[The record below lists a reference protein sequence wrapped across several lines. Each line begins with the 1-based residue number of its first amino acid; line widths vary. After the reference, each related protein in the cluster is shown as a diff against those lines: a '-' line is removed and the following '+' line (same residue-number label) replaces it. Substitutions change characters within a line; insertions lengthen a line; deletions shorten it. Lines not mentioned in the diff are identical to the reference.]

1 MKYMIKKLLFCV
13 CFVVTATS
21 LYCQG
26 FNDNKTALSNFIKRM
41 YNSNSFEGIKIIEDY
56 DAKYLIS
63 VLSLEKAKYTSTSSM
78 NRVAQVK
85 AQSQASIFF
94 NGSDITSEFIIKT
107 SEEKVDSSDLKTTI
121 ETIEII
127 KENSVGFVKQLELL
141 TNFEIEQGKRMLFIF
156 IKQM

>member
-1 MKYMIKKLLFCV
+1 
-13 CFVVTATS
+13 
-21 LYCQG
+21 
-26 FNDNKTALSNFIKRM
+26 M
-41 YNSNSFEGIKIIEDY
+41 YNANSFEGIKIIEDY

-63 VLSLEKAKYTSTSSM
+63 VLSLEKANYTSTSTM

-94 NGSDITSEFIIKT
+94 NGSEITTEFIIKT
-107 SEEKVDSSDLKTTI
+107 SEEKVNESDVIKTIQTI
-121 ETIEII
+121 ETV

-141 TNFEIEQGKRMLFIF
+141 TNFEIENGKRVLFIF